1 MPGRAHLRPP
11 FAFGEAVNNRPSNRN
26 TPRDLRRRIS
36 RQAWLTNRARNALRR
51 PVFIGAISVA
61 TFVTALVSMV
71 VAPRTRQAPV
81 SIPVSPRPDT
91 VGLIGGAALGRMAL
105 VSTDSMLDSVRT
117 ELARRDSAA
126 NALLTSD
133 TVAQRLA
140 MRDSMQSRIDG
151 LSALLSR
158 AEQAPL
164 PSSYRALATS
174 PELRADPRIRALV
187 DSLNDIERERE
198 SVGAVGGVDPI
209 FVALTSRGNEI
220 GKAIQAIAA
229 GRRNQLLA
237 LRGPDSVA
245 VVQVAEETPIDTMEL
260 KTRMDSIMRAVAF
273 AEQELIRRRA
283 VARDLDLQEERARER
298 ANAVAPPLALLAAAF
313 VLSAV
318 MGFGAALFGEL
329 RRPRVT
335 DAMELERYLGA
346 RVLATV
352 ETPMPSVD
360 RGRREAD
367 RAAPPYFDPG
377 AEAYQ
382 LSYLGL
388 ATEHPTLLVTT
399 VTGDDPAIVAV
410 VACNLAAVAAD
421 EARNTLVVDLESSC
435 RASATLRARL
445 EPGVT
450 SIVAGSASWP
460 DATVSARVGRDKSV
474 DLVPY
479 GTGNAEPA
487 RLIEQLRND
496 AMRLARYYD
505 AVFLVAAPPLLVA
518 GLPPALPSTDIIYC
532 VQPGITPLKQLKA
545 QLNAIRDAGASI
557 RGLIVWNAERPLLP
571 TPKELSRRAN
581 KRERNRAE
589 PPVPVAST

>member
-1 MPGRAHLRPP
+1 MSTRP
-11 FAFGEAVNNRPSNRN
+11 ANRN

-36 RQAWLTNRARNALRR
+36 RQAWLSNRARNALRR

-71 VAPRTRQAPV
+71 VVPRKQGRTPV
-81 SIPVSPRPDT
+81 TIPVAPRPDT
-91 VGLIGGAALGRMAL
+91 VGLIGNAALGRIKL
-105 VSTDSMLDSVRT
+105 VETDSMLDSVRT
-117 ELARRDSAA
+117 ALAVRDSAA
-126 NALLTSD
+126 NALLASD
-133 TVAQRLA
+133 TIAARLA
-140 MRDSMQSRIDG
+140 MRDSLQARIDG
-151 LSALLSR
+151 LAALLTR

-164 PSSYRALATS
+164 PSSYRALASS
-174 PELRADPRIRALV
+174 PELRADPRILALV

-198 SVGAVGGVDPI
+198 SVGGVGGVDPI
-209 FVALTSRGNEI
+209 FVALTSRATEI
-220 GKAIQAIAA
+220 GQAIQAIAA
-229 GRRNQLLA
+229 SRRNQLSA
-237 LRGPDSVA
+237 QRGPDSIA
-245 VVQVAEETPIDTMEL
+245 IVQVAEEVPIDTMEL
-260 KTRMDSIMRAVAF
+260 KTRLDSIMRAVAF

-318 MGFGAALFGEL
+318 MGFGVAFFGEL
-329 RRPRVT
+329 RRPRVS

-399 VTGDDPAIVAV
+399 VTGADPTIAAV

-421 EARNTLVVDLESSC
+421 EARNSLVVDLEPSC

-445 EPGVT
+445 DPGVA
-450 SIVAGSASWP
+450 SIAAGNASWP

-474 DLVPY
+474 DLVPC
-479 GTGNAEPA
+479 GTGPKVEPA
-487 RLIEQLRND
+487 RLIELLRND

-505 AVFLVAAPPLLVA
+505 AVFLVAAPVLLVA
-518 GLPPALPSTDIIYC
+518 GLPPVLPSTDIIYC
-532 VQPGITPLKQLKA
+532 VQPGITPLKDLKA
-545 QLNAIRDAGASI
+545 QLNAIRDAGGTI
-557 RGLIVWNAERPLLP
+557 RGVIVWNAERPLLP
-571 TPKELSRRAN
+571 TPKELARGTN
-581 KRERNRAE
+581 KRQRSPAE
-589 PPVPVAST
+589 PPVPVGSA

>member
-1 MPGRAHLRPP
+1 MRP
-11 FAFGEAVNNRPSNRN
+11 ANRN
-26 TPRDLRRRIS
+26 TSRDLRRRIS
-36 RQAWLTNRARNALRR
+36 RQAWLSNRARNALRR

-71 VAPRTRQAPV
+71 VVPRTQRQTPV
-81 SIPVSPRPDT
+81 AIAVAPRPDT
-91 VGLIGGAALGRMAL
+91 VGLIGSAALGRL
-105 VSTDSMLDSVRT
+105 RLIETDSMLDSARAA
-117 ELARRDSAA
+117 LAARDSAA
-126 NALLTSD
+126 NAILAIDS
-133 TVAQRLA
+133 VAQRIA
-140 MRDSMQSRIDG
+140 ARDSLQSRIAE
-151 LSALLSR
+151 LTALLQR

-174 PELRADPRIRALV
+174 PELRADPRLRALV
-187 DSLNDIERERE
+187 DSLTDIERERE
-198 SVGAVGGVDPI
+198 SVGGVGGVDPI
-209 FVALTSRGNEI
+209 FVALTSRANEI
-220 GKAIQAIAA
+220 GKAIQAIAGA
-229 GRRNQLLA
+229 RRNQLIA
-237 LRGPDSVA
+237 QRGPDSVA
-245 VVQVAEETPIDTMEL
+245 VPQVAEAAPIDTMEL
-260 KTRMDSIMRAVAF
+260 KARVDSIMRAIAF

-318 MGFGAALFGEL
+318 MGFGAAFFGEL

-335 DAMELERYLGA
+335 DETELERYLGA

-399 VTGDDPAIVAV
+399 VTGDDAAIAAV

-421 EARNTLVVDLESSC
+421 EARNTLVVDLEPSC
-435 RASATLRARL
+435 RASAALRARL
-445 EPGVT
+445 DPGA
-450 SIVAGSASWP
+450 SNIVAGNASWP
-460 DATVSARVGRDKSV
+460 DATVAARVGRDKSV
-474 DLVPY
+474 DLVPC
-479 GTGNAEPA
+479 GTGSVP
-487 RLIEQLRND
+487 EQQHFIDLLQKD

-505 AVFLVAAPPLLVA
+505 AVFLVAAPQLIVA
-518 GLPPALPSTDIIYC
+518 GLPAALPSSDVIFC
-532 VQPGITPLKQLKA
+532 AQPGITPLKQLKA
-545 QLNAIRDAGASI
+545 QLNAIQEAGGTI
-557 RGLIVWNAERPLLP
+557 RGLILWNAERPLLP
-571 TPKELSRRAN
+571 TPKELARRASNRQSRRA
-581 KRERNRAE
+581 E
-589 PPVPVAST
+589 PRVPVGTA

>member
-1 MPGRAHLRPP
+1 VNSRPAH
-11 FAFGEAVNNRPSNRN
+11 RN

-36 RQAWLTNRARNALRR
+36 RQAWLSNRARNALRR

-71 VAPRTRQAPV
+71 VVPRAARQAPAP
-81 SIPVSPRPDT
+81 IPVSPRPDT
-91 VGLIGGAALGRMAL
+91 VGLIGSAALGRIELAA
-105 VSTDSMLDSVRT
+105 TDSTLDSLRAA
-117 ELARRDSAA
+117 LAARDSAA
-126 NALLTSD
+126 NALLATDSI
-133 TVAQRLA
+133 AQRLA
-140 MRDSMQSRIDG
+140 MRDSMQTRIDQ
-151 LSALLSR
+151 LSALLTR

-174 PELRADPRIRALV
+174 PELRTDPRVRALV

-198 SVGAVGGVDPI
+198 TVGGGGGVDPI

-220 GKAIQAIAA
+220 GKAIQAIAMA
-229 GRRNQLLA
+229 RRGQLVA

-245 VVQVAEETPIDTMEL
+245 VVQVAEEAPIDTMEL
-260 KTRMDSIMRAVAF
+260 KTRMDSIMQAVAF

-283 VARDLDLQEERARER
+283 VARDLDLEEERARER

-318 MGFGAALFGEL
+318 MGFGAALLGEL

-335 DAMELERYLGA
+335 DATELERYLGA

-399 VTGDDPAIVAV
+399 VTGDDPAIAAV

-435 RASATLRARL
+435 RASAALRARL
-445 EPGVT
+445 EPGMT
-450 SIVAGSASWP
+450 GIASGSASWP

-474 DLVPY
+474 DLVPC
-479 GTGNAEPA
+479 GTGPAPEPG
-487 RLIEQLRND
+487 RLIDLLRND

-505 AVFLVAAPPLLVA
+505 AVFLVADPPLLTA
-518 GLPPALPSTDIIYC
+518 GLPPALPAPDIIYC

-545 QLNAIRDAGASI
+545 QLNAIRDAGGTI
-557 RGLIVWNAERPLLP
+557 RGLILWNAERPLLP
-571 TPKELSRRAN
+571 TPRELARRAK
-581 KRERNRAE
+581 KREERAAE
-589 PPVPVAST
+589 SQVPVGSA

>member
-1 MPGRAHLRPP
+1 M
-11 FAFGEAVNNRPSNRN
+11 NNRPANRN

-36 RQAWLTNRARNALRR
+36 RQAWLSNRARNALRR

-61 TFVTALVSMV
+61 TFVTAIVSMV
-71 VAPRTRQAPV
+71 VVPRATRQAPV
-81 SIPVSPRPDT
+81 TIPVSPRPDT
-91 VGLIGGAALGRMAL
+91 VNLIGGAALARMEL
-105 VSTDSMLDSVRT
+105 VAADSTLDSLRT
-117 ELARRDSAA
+117 ELAVRDSAA
-126 NALLTSD
+126 AALLATDS
-133 TVAQRLA
+133 VAQRLA
-140 MRDSMQSRIDG
+140 TRDSMQSRIDG
-151 LSALLSR
+151 LSTLLTR

-174 PELRADPRIRALV
+174 PELRTDPRVQALV

-198 SVGAVGGVDPI
+198 SVGGVGGVDPI
-209 FVALTSRGNEI
+209 FVALTARGNDI
-220 GKAIQAIAA
+220 GKAIQAIATL
-229 GRRNQLLA
+229 RRNQLVA

-245 VVQVAEETPIDTMEL
+245 VVQVAEEAPIDTAEL
-260 KTRMDSIMRAVAF
+260 LTRMDSLMRAVAF

-283 VARDLDLQEERARER
+283 VARDLDLEEERARER

-318 MGFGAALFGEL
+318 MGFGAALLGEL

-335 DAMELERYLGA
+335 DGMELERYLGA

-367 RAAPPYFDPG
+367 RTAPPYFDPG

-399 VTGDDPAIVAV
+399 VTGDDPTIAAV

-421 EARNTLVVDLESSC
+421 EARNTLVLDLEPSC

-450 SIVAGSASWP
+450 SIATGSASWP

-474 DLVPY
+474 DLVPC
-479 GTGNAEPA
+479 GTGPTVEPA
-487 RLIEQLRND
+487 RLIELLRND

-505 AVFLVAAPPLLVA
+505 AVFLVAGAPLLVA
-518 GLPPALPSTDIIYC
+518 GLPPALPATDVIYC

-545 QLNAIRDAGASI
+545 QLNAIRDAGGTI
-557 RGLIVWNAERPLLP
+557 RGLILWNAERPLLP
-571 TPKELSRRAN
+571 TPKELARRAN
-581 KRERNRAE
+581 KRESSAAVSR
-589 PPVPVAST
+589 VPVGSA

>member
-1 MPGRAHLRPP
+1 MSTRPP
-11 FAFGEAVNNRPSNRN
+11 NRN
-26 TPRDLRRRIS
+26 TPRDLRRRIT
-36 RQAWLTNRARNALRR
+36 RQAWLASRARNSLRR

-71 VAPRTRQAPV
+71 VAPRSQRDAPV
-81 SIPVSPRPDT
+81 MVPMAPRPDT
-91 VGLIGGAALGRMAL
+91 VGLIGSAAMGRIKFAE
-105 VSTDSMLDSVRT
+105 TDSVLDSVRT
-117 ELARRDSAA
+117 ELAARDSAA
-126 NALLTSD
+126 NAVLATD
-133 TVAQRLA
+133 TIVQRLA
-140 MRDSMQSRIDG
+140 MRDSLQGRIDA
-151 LSALLSR
+151 LSALLVR

-174 PELRADPRIRALV
+174 QELRADARVRALV

-198 SVGAVGGVDPI
+198 SVGAGGGVDPI
-209 FVALTSRGNEI
+209 FVALTSRANEI
-220 GKAIQAIAA
+220 GKLIQAIAA
-229 GRRNQLLA
+229 ERRNLLVA
-237 LRGPDSVA
+237 QRGPDSVA
-245 VVQVAEETPIDTMEL
+245 VVQVAQETPIDTMEL

-313 VLSAV
+313 VLSTV
-318 MGFGAALFGEL
+318 MGFGAAFFGEL

-335 DAMELERYLGA
+335 DATELERYLGA

-399 VTGDDPAIVAV
+399 VTGDDPSIAAV

-435 RASATLRARL
+435 RASATLRSRL

-450 SIVAGSASWP
+450 NIVAGTASWP
-460 DATVSARVGRDKSV
+460 DATIAARVGRDKSV
-474 DLVPY
+474 DLVPC
-479 GTGNAEPA
+479 GTGSGVEPA
-487 RLIEQLRND
+487 RVIELLRSD

-505 AVFLVAAPPLLVA
+505 AVFLVTSPPLLVA
-518 GLPPALPSTDIIYC
+518 GLPPALPSTDVIYC
-532 VQPGITPLKQLKA
+532 VQPGITPLKQLKV
-545 QLNAIRDAGASI
+545 QLNAIRDAGGTI
-557 RGLIVWNAERPLLP
+557 RGLILWNAERPLLP
-571 TPKELSRRAN
+571 TPKELARREN
-581 KRERNRAE
+581 KRERSREA
-589 PPVPVAST
+589 PRVPVGSA